1 MIRNFINQEL
11 PPGLVDAN
19 LEIYADGTKL
29 MAVYNGSNMIFEKL
43 PAEILKQFSDLMH
56 TDTIALDCLKETS
69 SSEYE
74 MLYQYV
80 WCNFGGWNRSPDYDG
95 KLHIEYWNCGCRG
108 RCKYECKICKAVN
121 PETKN
126 LTEREFEISMMIT
139 IGLLDKQIADILHI
153 SVNTATTH
161 RQRIETKLKAPRRVD
176 VASFMLRNNLLVS
189 PNAPVA

>member
-1 MIRNFINQEL
+1 MKRNFINQEL

-43 PAEILKQFSDLMH
+43 PTEILREFSMLLNS
-56 TDTIALDCLKETS
+56 DTIALECLKKSFS
-69 SSEYE
+69 SQDE

-95 KLHIEYWNCGCRG
+95 NLHIEYWDCGCRG
-108 RCKYECKICKAVN
+108 RCEYECKICKAVN

-126 LTEREFEISMMIT
+126 LTEREFEISRLMASGFIN
-139 IGLLDKQIADILHI
+139 KEIACILNI
-153 SVNTATTH
+153 SVNTVTTH
-161 RQRIETKLKAPRRVD
+161 RQRIEHKLKASRSVD
-176 VASFMLRNNLLVS
+176 VASFIFKNNLLVS

>member
-43 PAEILKQFSDLMH
+43 PEEILQEFFILLHK
-56 TDTIALDCLKETS
+56 DTLALECLKKSFS
-69 SSEYE
+69 SKAE

-95 KLHIEYWNCGCRG
+95 KLHTEYWDCGFRG
-108 RCKYECKICKAVN
+108 RCEFECKICKAVN
-121 PETKN
+121 PDTKN
-126 LTEREFEISMMIT
+126 LTERELQISKMIA
-139 IGLLDKQIADILHI
+139 IGLLDKEIADILNI
-153 SVNTATTH
+153 SINTATTH
-161 RQRIETKLKAPRRVD
+161 RQRIENKLNAPRRVD
-176 VASFMLRNNLLVS
+176 VASFIYKNNLLVS